1 MIRKPASPD
10 AVAGPAW
17 NWKAV
22 FLAFGSMA
30 AYLIATLL
38 VGMLL
43 SSAIIV
49 YGGGLAFGA
58 RNKARLAVITG
69 LAVVA
74 VYLVFVVALRM
85 SLYPGLL
92 ANLVL

>member
-1 MIRKPASPD
+1 
-10 AVAGPAW
+10 
-17 NWKAV
+17 
-22 FLAFGSMA
+22 
-30 AYLIATLL
+30 
-38 VGMLL
+38 MLL

-58 RNKARLAVITG
+58 RNKAKLAVITG

-85 SLYPGLL
+85 SLYPGLV
-92 ANLVL
+92 ANLAF